1 MSRNRAKGTLRGLLA
16 LLTLFVLVIG
26 LPIALYRFGGSP
38 IPSKLPTVHQVI
50 SGLVHQD
57 NGSLFIGAVKYVS
70 WIAWLAF
77 TIAVLTEAQAA
88 IRGRRAPRL
97 RLGGLQGMA
106 GRLVALA
113 ALTFTTPA
121 AVTLAT
127 SSAMAA
133 TVQHVSPASRA
144 NLSTHCGPLRAGGPV
159 GSDGADGGPAPG
171 DRRPRRRLPV
181 DDRAA
186 LPGRW

>member
-1 MSRNRAKGTLRGLLA
+1 MSRNRAKGALRGLLA

-97 RLGGLQGMA
+97 RLGGLQGMEI
-106 GRLVALA
+106 GRA
-113 ALTFTTPA
+113 
-121 AVTLAT
+121 
-127 SSAMAA
+127 
-133 TVQHVSPASRA
+133 HV
-144 NLSTHCGPLRAGGPV
+144 
-159 GSDGADGGPAPG
+159 
-171 DRRPRRRLPV
+171 
-181 DDRAA
+181 
-186 LPGRW
+186 